1 MSGETIPVPKAP
13 GGLPLL
19 GHAVKLWR
27 DPLGFL
33 TSLRSDG
40 ELVRVGFGTMPV
52 YVATSARMVHE
63 VTVRQARHFEKGRL
77 FDRVRPLV
85 GNGLA
90 NSNGDVHRTHR
101 RLMQPL
107 FHPERLASYAGIMS
121 RRAEALAESWAPGQ
135 VIAVEEAISAFTIE
149 TLAETM
155 FATDLG
161 QAAVEAV
168 RRDLPVILKNM
179 LVRAASPRFL
189 DRLPIRPN
197 RAFDAAAARMRTV
210 IDDVIVATREAGTSN
225 RHDLV
230 SVLLAARDTDTG
242 ASLTD
247 TEVRDQVV
255 TILFAGTETTA
266 STVSWALLEL
276 GRHPEVDNEVVAEVI
291 EVVGDRPV
299 TLADVPRLPA
309 VRRVLDEVIRLY
321 GVTLLMRR
329 ATSDVELGGHHV
341 PAGSEVAFSLYAMHR
356 DPSLFEEPDRFI
368 PDRWLPERRESLRR
382 EEFVPFGA
390 GNRKCIGESF
400 SWTEATIVLATV
412 LRRWAL
418 RPVPGHTPRAA
429 ASAMAHPDHVPMK
442 VEPRD
447 KAGRQ
452 PSGAA

>member
-1 MSGETIPVPKAP
+1 MPGETIPVPRAP
-13 GGLPLL
+13 GHLPLL

-33 TSLRSDG
+33 TSLRNSG
-40 ELVRVGFGTMPV
+40 ELVRVGFGSLPV
-52 YVATSARMVHE
+52 YVATSARMVQE
-63 VTVRQARHFEKGRL
+63 VTVRQARYFEKGRL

-90 NSNGDVHRTHR
+90 NSNGDIHRTHR

-107 FHPERLASYAGIMS
+107 FRQERLATYADTMS

-135 VIAVEEAISAFTIE
+135 VIAVEEAMSAFMIG

-161 QAAVEAV
+161 QAAVEGV

-179 LVRAASPRFL
+179 LLRAASPRFL
-189 DRLPIRPN
+189 DHLPIPPN

-210 IDDVIVATREAGTSN
+210 IDDVIVATRQAGTDD

-242 ASLTD
+242 VCLTD

-276 GRHPEVDNEVVAEVI
+276 GRHPEVEHEVVQEVL
-291 EVVGDRPV
+291 EVVGDRPIA
-299 TLADVPRLPA
+299 LSDIPRLG
-309 VRRVLDEVIRLY
+309 VLRRVLDEVIRLY

-329 ATSDVELGGHHV
+329 ATADVDLGGHYI
-341 PAGSEVAFSLYAMHR
+341 PAGSEVAFSLYALHR
-356 DPSLFEEPDRFI
+356 DPSLFEDPDRFV
-368 PDRWLPERRESLRR
+368 PDRWLPERRTRLQR

-390 GNRKCIGESF
+390 GNRKCIGETF

-418 RPVPGHTPRAA
+418 RPLPGHTPRAA
-429 ASAMAHPDHVPMK
+429 ASAMAHPDHVPMRI
-442 VEPRD
+442 EPRD
-447 KAGRQ
+447 RTGPRL
-452 PSGAA
+452 SGTI

>member
-1 MSGETIPVPKAP
+1 MSGETIPVPRAP

-33 TSLRSDG
+33 TSLRNNG

-90 NSNGDVHRTHR
+90 NSNGDLHRMHR

-107 FHPERLASYAGIMS
+107 FRPEHLTVYASIMS

-135 VIAVEEAISAFTIE
+135 VIAVEEAISAYTIE

-161 QAAVEAV
+161 PSAVEAV

-179 LVRAASPRFL
+179 LFRAASPRFL

-210 IDDVIVATREAGTSN
+210 IEDVIVATREAGTQD
-225 RHDLV
+225 RQDLV

-242 ASLTD
+242 VALTD

-276 GRHPEVDNEVVAEVI
+276 GRHLDVDHEVAEEI
-291 EVVGDRPV
+291 AEVVGDRPV
-299 TLADVPRLPA
+299 TLADVPRLHA

-329 ATSDVELGGHHV
+329 ATSDVDLGGHHV
-341 PAGSEVAFSLYAMHR
+341 PAGSEVAFSLYALHR
-356 DPSLFEEPDRFI
+356 DPTLFEGPDSFV
-368 PDRWLPERRESLRR
+368 PDRWLPERRTNLRR

-390 GNRKCIGESF
+390 GNRKCIGDSF
-400 SWTEATIVLATV
+400 SWAEATIVLATV

-429 ASAMAHPDHVPMK
+429 ASAMAHPDHVPMR
-442 VEPRD
+442 VEPRNRT
-447 KAGRQ
+447 GYRL
-452 PSGAA
+452 SGTA

>member
-1 MSGETIPVPKAP
+1 MSGEPLPVPKAP

-19 GHAVKLWR
+19 GHAAKLWR

-33 TSLRSDG
+33 TSLRNSG
-40 ELVRVGFGTMPV
+40 ELVRVDLGTMPM
-52 YVATSARMVHE
+52 YVATSTRMVHE
-63 VTVRQARHFEKGRL
+63 VTVKQARHFEKGRL

-90 NSNGDVHRTHR
+90 NSNGDIHRAHR

-107 FHPERLASYAGIMS
+107 FHPTRLAAYADIMS
-121 RRAEALAESWAPGQ
+121 RRAEALAESWTPGQ
-135 VIAVEEAISAFTIE
+135 VIAVEEAMSAFTIE

-210 IDDVIVATREAGTSN
+210 IDDVIVATRQAGTSN

-247 TEVRDQVV
+247 EEVRDQVV

-276 GRHPEVDNEVVAEVI
+276 GRHPEVDEEVVAEVL

-309 VRRVLDEVIRLY
+309 VRRVLDEVIRMY

-341 PAGSEVAFSLYAMHR
+341 PAGSEVAFSLYALHR
-356 DPSLFEEPDRFI
+356 DPSLFEDPDRFV
-368 PDRWLPERRESLRR
+368 PDRWLPARRAGLRR

-390 GNRKCIGESF
+390 GSRKCIGESF

-418 RPVPGHTPRAA
+418 RPVPGHTTRAA
-429 ASAMAHPDHVPMK
+429 ASAMAHPDHVPMR
-442 VEPRD
+442 VESRD
-447 KAGRQ
+447 
-452 PSGAA
+452 GAAARRSGVA